1 MQAYF
6 KVGQEC
12 ILGVVGCQSTNQVVP
27 LLLIRNK
34 VLRLLWQKV
43 LKRVLYILQPSI

>member
-6 KVGQEC
+6 KVGREC
-12 ILGVVGCQSTNQVVP
+12 ILGVVGCQSTNQVV
-27 LLLIRNK
+27 LLLIGNE

-43 LKRVLYILQPSI
+43 LKRVLYILQLSI